1 MRRRKLLV
9 RVFILTSIFWL
20 SVDFLFFLTFLN
32 NQLDFFSSETIIPR
46 GVSRTQ
52 NGSNTTS
59 SPGLQRST
67 VPRQFNVIK
76 GLGEG
81 GSPAKLPSHL
91 KLEAEKVFNNH
102 SFDVILSDRISL
114 DRTLKDVRGPK

>member
-1 MRRRKLLV
+1 M

-32 NQLDFFSSETIIPR
+32 NQLDLFSSETIIPR

-52 NGSNTTS
+52 NGSRTAS
-59 SPGLQRST
+59 SSVST

-81 GSPAKLPSHL
+81 GSPAKLPTHL